1 MGTPDFAVESL
12 RVLCDNGYEIA
23 AVVTMPDKPSG
34 RGQKINKSAVKLF
47 AEERGLKILQPEKLK
62 DESFINELRD
72 IFDYINR
79 LD

>member
-12 RVLCDNGYEIA
+12 RVLCDNGYDIA

-47 AEERGLKILQPEKLK
+47 A
-62 DESFINELRD
+62 
-72 IFDYINR
+72 IFNYWLYNGGIT
-79 LD
+79 